1 MRRLAPALLI
11 ALAVTTAVS
20 ADDVKI
26 ERLATCQDSWLD
38 FKEDPAKSKA
48 FAEAFMASFN
58 QKGNGG
64 TFTPKTKVL
73 VAGLP
78 VVEAHPESVGMGVG
92 FSVVLDAPFATARP
106 AVEKVMGRPLKDCE
120 KGDGMQMCGLEIA
133 EKKTLMLMSDEAG
146 TSKQSLL
153 GCYYFYAK

>member
-1 MRRLAPALLI
+1 MTRLAPALLI
-11 ALAVTTAVS
+11 ALASTAAIS
-20 ADDVKI
+20 ADDLKI
-26 ERLATCQDSWLD
+26 ERLATCQDSWLE
-38 FKEDPAKSKA
+38 FKEDPAKSQA
-48 FAEAFMASFN
+48 FAEAFMASFV

-64 TFTPKTKVL
+64 TFTPKSKVM

-92 FSVVLDAPFATARP
+92 FSVVLDGALDKAKTN
-106 AVEKVMGRPLKDCE
+106 VEKMTGMTLDCE
-120 KGDGMQMCGLEIA
+120 KGDGMRMCGHEIA

-146 TSKQSLL
+146 KSNKTLL